1 LVLPRDAGCPY
12 RLRMTT
18 STQPDTNPTTRPA
31 PLRAGDDRF
40 VPLAAELGARFA
52 ERADEHDREN
62 TFVGENYELLA
73 DAGYLRLAV
82 PEDLGG
88 LGASL
93 RQVCYAQ
100 AELARSCGSTALA
113 ANMHVYITLVQCF
126 RRRLGMDGAEAV
138 LRRVAEEDLVLFTSG
153 GSDWLWSNGTAV
165 RDDGGYRVSG
175 RKAFCSQAP
184 RGDVLVTTAIAED
197 GAGEREV
204 LLFTVPTAAD
214 GVSMLETW
222 DTLGMRGTASHDIEL
237 DDVFVAEAQ
246 IVGRRAWGK
255 FDPPLMAAAIHFMP
269 TVASVYYGIAA
280 GARDEA
286 VRLITG
292 KRRGNDPMETLAL
305 VHRQVGLMDYQL
317 RTSWWALMASL
328 DEIGD
333 DYGADAVTMNTL
345 SLAKRKVVTD
355 AVEVVDVAMETAGG
369 MSFYNRTSLPRAY
382 RDVRAGKYHPL
393 TPEASLFYA
402 GRLALGGPTDTE

>member
-1 LVLPRDAGCPY
+1 
-12 RLRMTT
+12 MT
-18 STQPDTNPTTRPA
+18 STTDLSMPLTRPA
-31 PLRAGDDRF
+31 PVREGDDRF
-40 VPLAAELGARFA
+40 VQLAAELGARFA
-52 ERADEHDREN
+52 PKADEHDRAN
-62 TFVGENYELLA
+62 TWVAENYDVLA

-88 LGASL
+88 LGASM

-126 RRRLGMDGAEAV
+126 RRRNGMEGAEAV

-165 RDDGGYRVSG
+165 RENGGYRVTG

-184 RGDVLVTTAIAED
+184 RGDVLITTAVVGDSD
-197 GAGEREV
+197 GAREV
-204 LLFTVPTAAD
+204 LTFSVPAAAD
-214 GVSMLETW
+214 GVKILETW
-222 DTLGMRGTASHDIEL
+222 DTLGMRGTASHDVEL
-237 DDVFVAEAQ
+237 DDVLVADAQ
-246 IVGRRAWGK
+246 IVARRPWGR
-255 FDPPLMAAAIHFMP
+255 FDPALIAAAIHFMP
-269 TVASVYYGIAA
+269 PVAAVYYGIAA

-292 KRRGNDPMETLAL
+292 KRRGADPMETLPL
-305 VHRQVGLMDYQL
+305 VHRQVGLMDFKL
-317 RTSWWALMASL
+317 RTSWWTLMGSV

-333 DYGADAVTMNTL
+333 DYGADAATMNTVN
-345 SLAKRKVVTD
+345 LAKRRVVTD
-355 AVEVVDVAMETAGG
+355 AVDVVDIAMETAGG
-369 MSFYNRTSLPRAY
+369 ISYYNTTSLPRAY

-393 TPEASLFYA
+393 TPEATLFYA
-402 GRLALGGPTDTE
+402 GRVALGGPADVE